1 MREDSEQF
9 DDPGLRA
16 AVRRAVGDES
26 APASLRARVSGLIAA
41 QASDV
46 ADAPRAPQAAP
57 RRRLVINSGVWRLTA
72 AAACV
77 LLALGYVAYQVR
89 MQFFPPS
96 PYQAYPDGATHP
108 VIPASIVLD
117 VLRRHDA
124 CAKLADHH
132 LIPGDKPELL
142 KETLTQSAGVTA
154 SAISLDAGW
163 QFRGAGV
170 CDVGASKAAHLL
182 FVRGDDSVSI
192 FSMPATAECGGGAP
206 GCYRDTVEKHP
217 VAGFQRGSALYC
229 IVGSDPNGEFTATE
243 LNTIVDKVQ
252 ASVAMGCMSRETML
266 ATARASGHRD

>member
-16 AVRRAVGDES
+16 AVRRAVGSES
-26 APASLRARVSGLIAA
+26 APPSLRTKVAGLIAPA
-41 QASDV
+41 VDAV
-46 ADAPRAPQAAP
+46 ADGPRASHAAP
-57 RRRLVINSGVWRLTA
+57 RRRLVINSGVWRLTG

-77 LLALGYVAYQVR
+77 LLAVGYVAYQVR

-96 PYQAYPDGATHP
+96 PYQAFRERANQP

-124 CAKLADHH
+124 CAKLPDHH

-154 SAISLDAGW
+154 SATSLDAGW

-170 CDVGASKAAHLL
+170 CDVGATKAAHLL
-182 FVRGDDSVSI
+182 FARGDDTVSI
-192 FSMPATAECGGGAP
+192 FSMPATAECGGGWP

-217 VAGFQRGSALYC
+217 VAGFHRGGALYC
-229 IVGSDPNGEFTATE
+229 IVGSDPKGEFTATE
-243 LNTIVDKVQ
+243 LNSIVEKVQ
-252 ASVAMGCMSRETML
+252 ASVAMGCMSRDTML
-266 ATARASGHRD
+266 AAAQASHRD